1 MQSSPVQVSSG
12 AAPVDEPLAKR
23 GQRRRHDEHGQ
34 RLGQHCFDL
43 PHSLRLRLDDYDPM
57 VPESVRERVLADSLE
72 VAVHHRPFE
81 EVPSLD
87 LRAEL
92 LGLVE
97 VVVDPAL
104 FPATWLAARRGDVH
118 HSVFQFFHEPVDH
131 RVLPAAG
138 RRGDDHEQTA
148 TVDAQRSSSSSGV
161 AVTGVPSPA
170 RYATRSGASG
180 AVKVRSPPRGR
191 RTVRRHA

>member
-1 MQSSPVQVSSG
+1 
-12 AAPVDEPLAKR
+12 
-23 GQRRRHDEHGQ
+23 
-34 RLGQHCFDL
+34 
-43 PHSLRLRLDDYDPM
+43 
-57 VPESVRERVLADSLE
+57 
-72 VAVHHRPFE
+72 HHRPFE

-97 VVVDPAL
+97 VVVDPVL

-161 AVTGVPSPA
+161 AVTGVPSDA
-170 RYATRSGASG
+170 RWAARSGASG
-180 AVKVRSPPRGR
+180 AVKVRSPPCGR
-191 RTVRRHA
+191 RTVRRHAWRNCRPRPLASPRFPYTGSPTIGSRAYARCTRIWCVRPVTGRT